1 MQAITQ
7 TEIHVKES
15 VFGEL
20 AVMLINKFTKTKSK
34 VMSKPILPGTTSWG
48 ITKLI

>member
-20 AVMLINKFTKTKSK
+20 AVMLMNKFTKTKSK

-48 ITKLI
+48 IT